1 MLGLTCQWETRLV
14 LIAWTL
20 DAALI
25 WAAGFWLNHEPTR
38 WYAAL
43 LAIVMVGGRAV
54 YDGAALDGSF
64 QLLVNSRFISLALVS
79 ALYFTTG
86 GMYRRRRLHELAQL
100 RQSSEPNVPSQ
111 YLSDDVKPDESFLD
125 PLLGVLANSVLL
137 VALSLEIHSWFGAAV
152 AAGRTPFPD
161 MRMAEMATYSIVWAI
176 YAGLMVAVGF
186 AINYKLF
193 RILGLAAFGIILAKV
208 FFIDLESLRWLPR
221 VLALAV
227 LGMMLLAVSML
238 YQKFTSKLATPDTTL

>member
-1 MLGLTCQWETRLV
+1 
-14 LIAWTL
+14 
-20 DAALI
+20 
-25 WAAGFWLNHEPTR
+25 
-38 WYAAL
+38 
-43 LAIVMVGGRAV
+43 
-54 YDGAALDGSF
+54 
-64 QLLVNSRFISLALVS
+64 
-79 ALYFTTG
+79 
-86 GMYRRRRLHELAQL
+86 
-100 RQSSEPNVPSQ
+100 
-111 YLSDDVKPDESFLD
+111 LSDDVKPDESFLD

-152 AAGRTPFPD
+152 AAGRNPFPD

-193 RILGLAAFGIILAKV
+193 RILGLTAFGGILAKV

-227 LGMMLLAVSML
+227 LGMMLLGVSML
-238 YQKFTSKLATPDTTL
+238 YQKFTSKLSATGSAAGQS